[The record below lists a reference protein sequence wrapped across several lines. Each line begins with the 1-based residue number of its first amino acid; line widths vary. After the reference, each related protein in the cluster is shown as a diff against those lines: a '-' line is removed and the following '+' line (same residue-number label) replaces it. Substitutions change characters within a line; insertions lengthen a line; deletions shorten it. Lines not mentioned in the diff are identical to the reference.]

1 MDRRILKQGQ
11 DVTWECYV
19 TWDMV
24 LSGTQGA
31 EQTIEA
37 LGGAGNAKG
46 KVVVVEGTAE
56 PDPPLTA
63 AALIIPSWRKS
74 RALKS
79 SIR

>member
-1 MDRRILKQGQ
+1 MMRHPLIIVDRWILKQGQ

-24 LSGTQGA
+24 PGTQGA

-46 KVVVVEGTAE
+46 KRS
-56 PDPPLTA
+56 L
-63 AALIIPSWRKS
+63 W
-74 RALKS
+74 
-79 SIR
+79 